1 MILEFQVFIYLI
13 PNLRPDVLFI
23 FTLFPDEIL
32 RSKGSSSHLW
42 LYWQSHG
49 RGWPR
54 QPPFE
59 ASSALTGYVS
69 KCRDLI
75 SPSSSK
81 LRFFEESTIYFFPE
95 SLTNSSPKKGT
106 NYFSSTSEPT
116 ITVLF
121 KGQPLVFRGVLFAK
135 FISSAMLIYHTFGF
149 VDDVV
154 SCGMSLLALMPS
166 HRKSINKKVGLKFPL
181 ISCHCNPGNQHGTQR
196 ISGFHGGIFRFHAE
210 C

>member
-1 MILEFQVFIYLI
+1 MFCSYLHYFQMF
-13 PNLRPDVLFI
+13 
-23 FTLFPDEIL
+23 L

-49 RGWPR
+49 RGWSR
-54 QPPFE
+54 QPPWKHQ
-59 ASSALTGYVS
+59 APWPDMCQNAGTWYPL
-69 KCRDLI
+69 RH
-75 SPSSSK
+75 PSWD
-81 LRFFEESTIYFFPE
+81 FEESSHFFPE

-166 HRKSINKKVGLKFPL
+166 HRKSINEKVGLKFPL
-181 ISCHCNPGNQHGTQR
+181 ISYHCNPGNQHGTQR